1 MNHPYYDSDEHPP
14 HSDEEHYWEDDSP
27 YMIHDMACGGHLR
40 ALRDALETGLEGWRV
55 DELNHHNETPLHC
68 SVKGG
73 DMVDWGG
80 RTGPQLKSVEILLDH
95 GANID
100 AASGS
105 GWTAMH
111 FALDGRHIISKAE
124 SKIYW
129 DAKIKCVELLIAR
142 GASLTSTTQSGHMPA
157 EVIFRKHRR
166 ILPILFNAGAP
177 LPRVEH
183 AAWMRFS
190 DKSMEGVTEMIAA
203 RRWVERIAAAG
214 GWAAYKK
221 ARPAS
226 LARIFEPKFPL
237 LPAEIIPIIVEF
249 SFRKY

>member
-1 MNHPYYDSDEHPP
+1 
-14 HSDEEHYWEDDSP
+14 
-27 YMIHDMACGGHLR
+27 
-40 ALRDALETGLEGWRV
+40 
-55 DELNHHNETPLHC
+55 
-68 SVKGG
+68 
-73 DMVDWGG
+73 
-80 RTGPQLKSVEILLDH
+80 
-95 GANID
+95 
-100 AASGS
+100 
-105 GWTAMH
+105 MH
-111 FALDGRHIISKAE
+111 FAVDGSRIIGRAE
-124 SKIYW
+124 RERYW
-129 DAKIKCVELLIAR
+129 DAKLKCIAVLVAR
-142 GASLTSTTQSGHMPA
+142 GASLISTTYSGHMPA
-157 EVIFRKHRR
+157 EVIYRKHQR

>member
-1 MNHPYYDSDEHPP
+1 MFGSRRRLE
-14 HSDEEHYWEDDSP
+14 
-27 YMIHDMACGGHLR
+27 ARC
-40 ALRDALETGLEGWRV
+40 AAADA
-55 DELNHHNETPLHC
+55 N
-68 SVKGG
+68 
-73 DMVDWGG
+73 
-80 RTGPQLKSVEILLDH
+80 
-95 GANID
+95 AD
-100 AASGS
+100 AASTGERLSRIAAMRARGS
-105 GWTAMH
+105 GG
-111 FALDGRHIISKAE
+111 DSKTFLSLMPNAPG
-124 SKIYW
+124 
-129 DAKIKCVELLIAR
+129 AKCSPSRKSTC
-142 GASLTSTTQSGHMPA
+142 GATPTTT
-157 EVIFRKHRR
+157 
-166 ILPILFNAGAP
+166 

>member
-1 MNHPYYDSDEHPP
+1 MFGSRRPP
-14 HSDEEHYWEDDSP
+14 DR
-27 YMIHDMACGGHLR
+27 L
-40 ALRDALETGLEGWRV
+40 DARCAAA
-55 DELNHHNETPLHC
+55 D
-68 SVKGG
+68 
-73 DMVDWGG
+73 
-80 RTGPQLKSVEILLDH
+80 
-95 GANID
+95 ANAD
-100 AASGS
+100 AASTGDKLS
-105 GWTAMH
+105 
-111 FALDGRHIISKAE
+111 R
-124 SKIYW
+124 
-129 DAKIKCVELLIAR
+129 IA
-142 GASLTSTTQSGHMPA
+142 A
-157 EVIFRKHRR
+157 I
-166 ILPILFNAGAP
+166 PILFNAGAP